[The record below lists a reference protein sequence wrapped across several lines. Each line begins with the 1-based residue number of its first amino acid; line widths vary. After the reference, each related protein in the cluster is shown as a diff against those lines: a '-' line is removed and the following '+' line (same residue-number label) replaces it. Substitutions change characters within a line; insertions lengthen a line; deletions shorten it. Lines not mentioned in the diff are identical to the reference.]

1 MKQVLIAKRQAA
13 EHVKYYLGSDQVFRR
28 RANRT
33 RFSEIRAML
42 LRMAELHQRLAALGE
57 RREGILEK
65 RLECSP

>member
-1 MKQVLIAKRQAA
+1 MQQVLIAKRQAA
-13 EHVKYYLGSDQVFRR
+13 EHVKYYLGSAQVFRR

-42 LRMAELHQRLAALGE
+42 LRMAELHQRLAALGD